1 MHRAADKPKCC
12 VACMTECKTLIL
24 RAMKG
29 LRVLLHTL
37 LTVKDN
43 MVSIVSL
50 KKRSMYV
57 NVVFL

>member
-1 MHRAADKPKCC
+1 MLRAADKPKCC

-24 RAMKG
+24 QAMKG

>member
-12 VACMTECKTLIL
+12 VVCMTECKTLIL
-24 RAMKG
+24 RAMKD